1 MLGTPKALGQAI
13 EGEAVSRNSPRP
25 REPEREGQW
34 WKRQKELWLTRE
46 K

>member
-25 REPEREGQW
+25 REPEREVVVEKA
-34 WKRQKELWLTRE
+34 KRNYG
-46 K
+46 